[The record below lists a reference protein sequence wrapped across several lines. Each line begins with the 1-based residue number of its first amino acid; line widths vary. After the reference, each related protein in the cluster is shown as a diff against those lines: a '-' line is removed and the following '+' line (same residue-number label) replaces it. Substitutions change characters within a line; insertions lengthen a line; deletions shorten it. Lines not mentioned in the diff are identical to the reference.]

1 MNGPA
6 VQGEAPLRH
15 SRRAAVFLAFN
26 AGFIDT
32 VGFIGL
38 FGLFTAH
45 VTGNFVL
52 IGATIVTHNT
62 GVIAKLL
69 ALPTFILAVA
79 VTSLC
84 LRRGRANRRLAIGCV
99 LAFQMLLLM
108 AFMAAALLLGPF
120 HGGDQPAAIATGL
133 IGVLAMALQNAAART
148 VFVEMSPTTVMTG
161 NVTQIVIDLV
171 GLTDKTAPDP
181 AAKTRIAKMLPP
193 VIAFG
198 AGAIGAGLSFVTL
211 GFWCVTIGIVAVF
224 ATLFSLVPLDF
235 ARAQRDLRHG

>member
-1 MNGPA
+1 MT
-6 VQGEAPLRH
+6 VQNEVSLRNPT
-15 SRRAAVFLAFN
+15 RGAIFLAFN

-79 VTSLC
+79 VTSFC
-84 LRRGRANRRLAIGCV
+84 MRRQRSNRPVAIASV
-99 LAFQMLLLM
+99 LIFQILLLT
-108 AFMAAALLLGPF
+108 AFMAAALWLGPF
-120 HGGDQPAAIATGL
+120 RNGDQPAAIVTGL
-133 IGVLAMALQNAAART
+133 IGVLAMGVQNAAART
-148 VFVEMSPTTVMTG
+148 VFSEMSPTTVMTG

-171 GLTDKTAPDP
+171 GLTDKVSPDP
-181 AAKTRIAKMLPP
+181 AARARIRKMLPP
-193 VIAFG
+193 VVAFG
-198 AGAIGAGLSFVTL
+198 AGAIGAGLSFFTL
-211 GFWCVTIGIVAVF
+211 GFWCVLIGLVAVF
-224 ATLFSLVPLDF
+224 ATLLSLVPFDL
-235 ARAQRDLRHG
+235 ARTRRD